1 MQKFCSNFGNL
12 QPYLHKK
19 ENPLENIAE
28 YGSVSSL
35 GTIKLIDFK
44 KALEAMEDNKT
55 DNNSNPEEV
64 QFSLIY
70 LTELEQQATSAKRGE
85 LDKWKHQNVYVQ
97 EEDIGH

>member
-1 MQKFCSNFGNL
+1 
-12 QPYLHKK
+12 
-19 ENPLENIAE
+19 
-28 YGSVSSL
+28 
-35 GTIKLIDFK
+35 
-44 KALEAMEDNKT
+44 MEDNKT
-55 DNNSNPEEV
+55 DNNSHPEEV

>member
-1 MQKFCSNFGNL
+1 
-12 QPYLHKK
+12 
-19 ENPLENIAE
+19 
-28 YGSVSSL
+28 
-35 GTIKLIDFK
+35 
-44 KALEAMEDNKT
+44 MEDNKT

-85 LDKWKHQNVYVQ
+85 LDKWKYQNVYVQ